1 MGLGLWTLLK
11 CCLLFANAGA
21 ILHEDRFL
29 KKFELHTTEQTAYG
43 IQSPWKKQVA
53 GVLAAVR
60 LLRVP
65 LIGFNAVGIVL
76 ELLF

>member
-29 KKFELHTTEQTAYG
+29 KRFELHTTEQSAYG
-43 IQSPWKKQVA
+43 IVSPWKKQVA